1 MSMTLLQPAPAAD
14 TTLFVHLL
22 LAEPEPERR
31 AELTELAMAE
41 VDDLVVLM
49 APDGAEAIRLGLHYG
64 PALGV
69 IDLGLPMG
77 GLGAAVTLRELRP
90 EMRLAVHS
98 SDREAFRDGARRLGV
113 PFFGRTERIALMDW
127 IASECAALRSD
138 GRRTGRRGRHGY
150 VCAECGY
157 GVSRD
162 VPPGHCPMC
171 GLERWTPEPWRPFS
185 RRAM

>member
-1 MSMTLLQPAPAAD
+1 MSTTLLQPTPAAD

-22 LAEPEPERR
+22 LAESEPKRR

-41 VDDLVVLM
+41 VDDLVVLL

-69 IDLGLPMG
+69 IDIDLPMG

-98 SDREAFRDGARRLGV
+98 SDKEAFRDGARRLGL
-113 PFFGRTERIALMDW
+113 PFFGRTERVALMDW
-127 IASECAALRSD
+127 ISSECAALRSD
-138 GRRTGRRGRHGY
+138 GVSRRRQGY

-162 VPPGHCPMC
+162 VPPDRCPMC
-171 GLERWTPEPWRPFS
+171 RLERWTPEPWRPFS
-185 RRAM
+185 RRAI

>member
-1 MSMTLLQPAPAAD
+1 MSTTLLQSAPAAD

-41 VDDLVVLM
+41 VDDLVVLL

-98 SDREAFRDGARRLGV
+98 SDKEAFRDGASRLGL
-113 PFFGRTERIALMDW
+113 PFFGRAERVALMDW
-127 IASECAALRSD
+127 ISTECAALRSV
-138 GRRTGRRGRHGY
+138 GVPRRRQGY

-162 VPPGHCPMC
+162 VPPDHCPMC
-171 GLERWTPEPWRPFS
+171 RLERWTPEPWRPFS
-185 RRAM
+185 RRSM